1 MCVGRW
7 LLCIL
12 AALSVVWAQEKPVPS
27 IAAKTEGMR
36 KMEGLFPLYWD
47 ERGGKL
53 WMEIPQFGHEFLYIE
68 SLAGGVG
75 SNDIGLDRGQPG
87 RARVVKFERIGP
99 KILLIEPNQRY
110 RAITEDPDQR
120 RAVEESFAQSVL
132 WGFEVAAEDNGRV
145 LVDAT
150 PFFLHDAHHVSATL
164 RERKQGSYNLDE
176 KRSTI
181 YLDRTKNFPHN
192 TEVEAMLTFALAGGE
207 AGNYVREVTPSADA
221 VTVREHQSFVALP
234 GPGYTPRVFDPRAG
248 YFGIGFRDFAAPLDE
263 PQEKM
268 YIARR
273 RLKKRNPSAAR
284 SEPVAPIIYYLDRGA
299 PEPLRTALLEG
310 ARWWNQAFEAAGY
323 INAFRVELLPEGAD
337 PMDVRYNVIEWV
349 NRATRGWSYGSPIMD
364 PRTGEIIK
372 GHVTLGSLRPRQDF
386 LIAEALLAPYAA
398 GAKPSDAMEQLVLA
412 RMRQLAAHETGHTL
426 GLMHNFAS
434 SVNNRASVMDYPPPV
449 AELNGPGAPDLSHA
463 YAAGIGEWD
472 KAAIAY
478 GYQDFPPGTDEK
490 QALDAM
496 VMKAIHSGLLYL
508 SDADAGPEGSA
519 SPVAH
524 LWDNGSDPVKELD
537 RVIAVRQRVIE
548 RFGENNIPMGAPM
561 AALEDVLVP
570 AYLMHRYETV
580 AVSKLVGGVTY
591 SYAMRGDGQVTSR
604 PVPAAE
610 QKQAL
615 AELLKTLTPEFLLLP
630 RPLILSIPPR
640 PPGYPLTREDF
651 HRHSGVTFD
660 PLGAAEAAA
669 DITVDQILDPE
680 RVSRLQQQHAA
691 DPSIDGLDGVI
702 RSLLRATV
710 YAERGP
716 DARRAEIQR
725 VVSHVVLIDLMELE
739 RNKETSEGARA
750 LVYYHLKALKTWLD
764 NLKQKDLAHDPY
776 ASDLIGRFLARPETV
791 EVPALHEPPPGQPI
805 GEDDYGFG
813 W

>member
-7 LLCIL
+7 IVCTL
-12 AALSVVWAQEKPVPS
+12 AALSVVSAQEKPVPS
-27 IAAKTEGMR
+27 IVAKTAAMR
-36 KMEGLFPLYWD
+36 KMDGLFPLYWD
-47 ERGGKL
+47 ERSGKL
-53 WMEIPQFGHEFLYIE
+53 WMEIPQLDQEFLYLE

-110 RAITEDPDQR
+110 RAITEDSDQR

-150 PFFLHDAHHVSATL
+150 PLFLHDAHHVSATL
-164 RERKQGSYNLDE
+164 RETKQGSYNLDE
-176 KRSTI
+176 KRSAI
-181 YLDRTKNFPHN
+181 FLERTRNFPRN
-192 TEVEAMLTFALAGGE
+192 TEVEAMLTFALANGE
-207 AGNYVREVTPSADA
+207 AGKYVREVSPSAGA
-221 VTVREHQSFVALP
+221 VTVRQHQSFVALP
-234 GPGYTPRVFDPRAG
+234 EPGYTPRVFDPRAG
-248 YFGIGFRDFAAPLDE
+248 YFGISFRDFAAPLDA

-268 YIARR
+268 YIARH

-284 SEPVAPIIYYLDRGA
+284 SEPVAPIVYYVDRGA
-299 PEPLRTALLEG
+299 PEPLRSALLEG

-323 INAFRVELLPEGAD
+323 SNAFRVELLPEGVD

-349 NRATRGWSYGSPIMD
+349 HRATRGWSYGSSITD

-372 GHVTLGSLRPRQDF
+372 GHVTLGSLRARQDF
-386 LIAEALLAPYAA
+386 LIAEGLLAPYAA
-398 GAKPSDAMEQLVLA
+398 AKPSEAMEQFVLA
-412 RMRQLAAHETGHTL
+412 RLRQLAAHETGHTL
-426 GLMHNFAS
+426 GLMHNFAA

-449 AELNGPGAPDLSHA
+449 AVLNGPGAPDLSHA
-463 YAAGIGEWD
+463 YASGIGEWD
-472 KAAIAY
+472 RAAIAY

-490 QALDAM
+490 QALNAI
-496 VMKAIHSGLLYL
+496 VMKAIHAGLLYL
-508 SDADAGPEGSA
+508 TDADARPAGSA

-537 RVIAVRQRVIE
+537 RMIAVRQRVLE
-548 RFGENNIPMGAPM
+548 RFGENNIPVGAPM
-561 AALEDVLVP
+561 AKLEDVLVP

-580 AVSKLVGGVTY
+580 AVSKLVGGVSY
-591 SYAMRGDGQVTSR
+591 SYAMRGDGQVISR
-604 PVPAAE
+604 PVPAE
-610 QKQAL
+610 QQKLAL
-615 AELLKTLTPEFLLLP
+615 SELLKTLAPDFLLLP

-651 HRHSGVTFD
+651 PRHTGVTFD
-660 PLGAAEAAA
+660 PLGVAEAAA
-669 DITVDQILDPE
+669 VITIGQILNPE
-680 RVSRLQQQHAA
+680 RASRLQEQHAS

-702 RSLLRATV
+702 RALLRATV

-716 DARRAEIQR
+716 GARRAEIQR
-725 VVSHVVLIDLMELE
+725 VVSHVVLIQLMELE
-739 RNKETSEGARA
+739 RSPETSEGARA
-750 LVYYHLKALKTWLD
+750 VAHYYLKSLKSWLD
-764 NLKQKDLAHDPY
+764 NLKQKDLAHDTY
-776 ASDLIGRFLARPETV
+776 ASDLIGRFLTRPEAFTI
-791 EVPALHEPPPGQPI
+791 PALHEPPPGQPI
-805 GEDDYGFG
+805 GEQDYGFG